1 MTALRV
7 LTMSPEE
14 DGSRQR
20 LQKVLSAAGH
30 FSRRRVEMLMQEGRI
45 RINGELATE
54 MGVRVDPEVDVVSVD
69 GKVLPLKT
77 AALYIMLHKPKG
89 VVSTMADE
97 QARPDLSGY
106 VKQIGQRVVNVG
118 RLDADTTGLL
128 LMTNDG
134 DLVHRLS
141 HPSFEISKV
150 YTATVK
156 GALDQAT
163 LKQLSAGV
171 ELEDGVSAADKVK
184 VLGEP
189 GRGSSIVEIV
199 LHSGKNRVI
208 RRMME
213 AVGHPVIDLH
223 RKAIGGLHLGGLKP
237 GTWRELTT
245 LEVKDLLTLAHR
257 SDAPTKE
264 RSHDRED

>member
-1 MTALRV
+1 MMPAEPDD
-7 LTMSPEE
+7 SK
-14 DGSRQR
+14 QR

-30 FSRRRVEMLMQEGRI
+30 FSRRRAEALMQEGRI

-69 GKVLPLKT
+69 GRVVPLKT
-77 AALYIMLHKPKG
+77 EALYIMLNKPRG

-97 QARPDLSGY
+97 QGRPDLSEY
-106 VKQIGQRVVNVG
+106 VREIGERVVNIG

-141 HPSFEISKV
+141 HPSFEVAKV
-150 YTATVK
+150 YTATVR
-156 GALDQAT
+156 GVVDHSIV
-163 LKQLSAGV
+163 KQLTTGV
-171 ELEDGVSAADKVK
+171 ELEDGVSVADKVTVRSNAPK
-184 VLGEP
+184 D
-189 GRGSSIVEIV
+189 SSILEIV
-199 LHSGKNRVI
+199 LHSGKNRII

-213 AVGHPVIDLH
+213 AVGHPVSSLH
-223 RKAIGGLHLGGLKP
+223 RKAVGGLHLGGLKP
-237 GTWRELTT
+237 GSWRELTT

-257 SDAPTKE
+257 ADAPIKK
-264 RSHDRED
+264 RRHDRED

>member
-1 MTALRV
+1 
-7 LTMSPEE
+7 
-14 DGSRQR
+14 
-20 LQKVLSAAGH
+20 
-30 FSRRRVEMLMQEGRI
+30 MLMQEGRI

-54 MGVRVDPEVDVVSVD
+54 MGVRVDPNRDVVSVD
-69 GKVLPLKT
+69 GAVVPLKT
-77 AALYIMLHKPKG
+77 EALYVMLHKPKG
-89 VVSTMADE
+89 VLSTMADE
-97 QARPDLSGY
+97 QGRPDLSAY
-106 VKQIGQRVVNVG
+106 VKEIGQRVVNVG

-141 HPSFEISKV
+141 HPSFEVSKI

-156 GALDQAT
+156 GTPDSAT
-163 LKQLSAGV
+163 LKKLVDGV

-184 VLGEP
+184 LLSEP
-189 GRGSSIVEIV
+189 GRASSIVEIV
-199 LHSGKNRVI
+199 LHSGKNRII

-237 GTWRELTT
+237 GRWRELTT
-245 LEVKDLLTLAHR
+245 LEVTDLLTLSHR
-257 SDAPTKE
+257 ADPPTKE
-264 RSHDRED
+264 RHHDQPA

>member
-1 MTALRV
+1 MA
-7 LTMSPEE
+7 PEDE
-14 DGSRQR
+14 GSRQR
-20 LQKVLSAAGH
+20 LQKVLSAAGL
-30 FSRRRVEMLMQEGRI
+30 FSRRRAEMLMQEGRI

-54 MGVRVDPEVDVVSVD
+54 MGVRVDPDVDVVSVD
-69 GKVLPLKT
+69 GQVVPLKT
-77 AALYIMLHKPKG
+77 DTLYIMLNKPKG
-89 VVSTMADE
+89 VLSTMADE
-97 QARPDLSGY
+97 QARPDLSLY
-106 VKQIGQRVVNVG
+106 VRQIGQRVVNIG

-128 LMTNDG
+128 LLSNDG

-156 GALDQAT
+156 GVVDQAV
-163 LKQLSAGV
+163 LKKLTAGV
-171 ELEDGVSAADKVK
+171 ELDDGVSAADRVK
-184 VLGEP
+184 ILGEP
-189 GRGSSIVEIV
+189 RHGSSIVEIV

-213 AVGHPVIDLH
+213 AVGNPVIDLH

-257 SDAPTKE
+257 ADAPSKE
-264 RSHDRED
+264 RHHDREA

>member
-1 MTALRV
+1 
-7 LTMSPEE
+7 MSAED

-30 FSRRRVEMLMQEGRI
+30 FSRRRAEMLMQEGRI

-54 MGVRVDPEVDVVSVD
+54 MGVRVDPNVDVVSVD
-69 GKVLPLKT
+69 GKVVPLKT
-77 AALYIMLHKPKG
+77 SALYVMLHKPKG
-89 VVSTMADE
+89 VVSTMSDE
-97 QARPDLSGY
+97 QGRPDLSAY
-106 VKQIGQRVVNVG
+106 VKQIGERVVNVG

-150 YTATVK
+150 YTATVT
-156 GALDQAT
+156 GAVDSAT
-163 LKQLSAGV
+163 IKKLTVGV
-171 ELEDGVSAADKVK
+171 ELEDGVSAADRVK
-184 VLGEP
+184 VIGESQ
-189 GRGSSIVEIV
+189 RGSSIVEIV

-208 RRMME
+208 RRIME
-213 AVGHPVIDLH
+213 AVGHPVLDLH
-223 RKAIGGLHLGGLKP
+223 RKAIGGVHLGGLKP

-257 SDAPTKE
+257 ADAPTKD

>member
-1 MTALRV
+1 
-7 LTMSPEE
+7 MSADTEGP
-14 DGSRQR
+14 RQR

-30 FSRRRVEMLMQEGRI
+30 FSRRRAEMLMQEGRI

-54 MGVRVDPEVDVVSVD
+54 MGVRVDPDVDVVSVD
-69 GKVLPLKT
+69 GKVVPLKT
-77 AALYIMLHKPKG
+77 SALYIMLNKPKG
-89 VVSTMADE
+89 VVSTLADE
-97 QARPDLSGY
+97 QGRPDLGTY
-106 VKQIGQRVVNVG
+106 VKQIGERVVNVG

-141 HPSFEISKV
+141 HPSFEVTKV

-156 GALDQAT
+156 GSLDTTALRKLT
-163 LKQLSAGV
+163 TGV
-171 ELEDGVSAADKVK
+171 ELEDGVTAADKAKIV
-184 VLGEP
+184 GEP
-189 GRGSSIVEIV
+189 RAGSSIVELV

-213 AVGHPVIDLH
+213 SVGPPVIDLH
-223 RKAIGGLHLGGLKP
+223 RKAVGGLHLGGLKP
-237 GTWRELTT
+237 GTWRELST

-257 SDAPTKE
+257 ADAPTKE
-264 RSHDRED
+264 PSNDRED